1 MTMTV
6 AFIGVGHLAEYMI
19 QGLRKADSTTQIW
32 LLARSQARALNLS
45 SCDPNTHLA
54 SDRQAAVE
62 QADIIVVATRPD
74 DVVPALSSVRFLSH
88 QTVISVAAGVDLA
101 ALSAVCAPAS
111 AVRSLPL
118 SCVSIQQS
126 PTLVYPDDPVATDF
140 LSQLGPVHGLVD
152 ECQFPAA
159 TALTGALYAWLFAL
173 MAETFEWAKSSGL
186 PDSVARALVQDTFAG
201 AAAMAKFQGDV
212 SFDDVWESL
221 ATPGGISEQGY
232 RVISDQQGFDAFAN
246 ALTAVRD
253 RLSGADTVASL
264 KETS

>member
-1 MTMTV
+1 MTLTV

-19 QGLRKADSTTQIW
+19 QGLRKADKATQIW
-32 LLARSQARALNLS
+32 LLARSQARALKLS

-74 DVVPALSSVRFLSH
+74 DVVPALSSLRFLSH
-88 QTVISVAAGVDLA
+88 QTIVSVAAGVDLA
-101 ALSAVCAPAS
+101 ALSAACAPAK

-126 PTLVYPDDPVATDF
+126 PTLVYPDYPIATEF

-152 ECQFPAA
+152 ESQFPAA

-186 PDSVARALVQDTFAG
+186 PSSVARDLVQDTFAG
-201 AAAMAKFQGDV
+201 AASMAKFQGEV
-212 SFDDVWESL
+212 SFDDIWESL
-221 ATPGGISEQGY
+221 ATPGGISEQGH
-232 RVISDQQGFDAFAN
+232 RVISERHGFKAFSDA
-246 ALTAVRD
+246 LDAVRD
-253 RLSGADTVASL
+253 RLGGAEQASS
-264 KETS
+264 KESS